1 MPAPRH
7 GDDWVALTT
16 DMLPLE
22 EVAQWAVRPDCGA
35 LAIFIGTVRDHAEG
49 RAGVSS
55 LEYEAYEESALARMV
70 DIAVLARRRW
80 DQAGRIALLHRTGL
94 LHVTDASVLVAV
106 AATHRAQAFE
116 AARWCIDTLKETV
129 PIWKRET
136 WEGGVDWGTCA
147 HDVSDVPEVG

>member
-1 MPAPRH
+1 M
-7 GDDWVALTT
+7 LT
-16 DMLPLE
+16 
-22 EVAQWAVRPDCGA
+22 A
-35 LAIFIGTVRDHAEG
+35 AEIPYWLQSTES
-49 RAGVSS
+49 GV
-55 LEYEAYEESALARMV
+55 
-70 DIAVLARRRW
+70 
-80 DQAGRIALLHRTGL
+80 T
-94 LHVTDASVLVAV
+94 VLVAV